1 MSYNLT
7 IGLETH
13 IELSTKT
20 KMFCGCSTKFG
31 AKPNSQCCPVCLGLP
46 GSLPVLNKKV
56 VENAIKAGIA
66 TGCSINKLSKL
77 DRKNYF
83 YPDLAKAYQISQRYM
98 PVCKDGHIKLDSG
111 KAIKITDIHIEEDA
125 GKIIYEDGNILI
137 DYNRS
142 GVPLIEIVTAPDF
155 NSAQEAV
162 EYENKL
168 IKIMRHIG
176 ISDCR
181 MEEGSVRIDINVS
194 VSKEDGLLGTKV
206 EIKNINSL
214 KNLKRAIDFEK
225 DRQVSILESLGKV
238 QMETRRFDEETG
250 KTQTMRQKEHAS
262 DYRYFADPDLPPIRI
277 SKEWVCEIKDKM
289 PISLDEKI
297 KIYKEKY
304 NIPIKDAE
312 TILKYNKAACFFEEA
327 SKNVKNKTIVL
338 NFILGEVFNVL
349 GSEKAKQDFNIKI
362 SPIDLGKLA
371 LLVEDG
377 KISFNLARFR
387 LRDLIKT
394 GNLDLSFNVITEG
407 ELISIIEKIL
417 EENVSIVKEYLKGKT
432 SAIEPLI
439 GKAIQRTL
447 YEADPIKVREIIAD
461 LIDNINTKGKNI
473 DKNRE

>member
-31 AKPNSQCCPVCLGLP
+31 ASPNSQCCPVCLGLP

-56 VENAIKAGIA
+56 VESSVKAGIA
-66 TGCSINKLSKL
+66 TGCSINKLSRL

-83 YPDLAKAYQISQRYM
+83 YPDLAKSYQISQRYM
-98 PVCKDGHIKLDSG
+98 PICKDGHIKLISG
-111 KAIKITDIHIEEDA
+111 KIVKITDIHIEEDA

-142 GVPLIEIVTAPDF
+142 GVPLIEIVTAPDLS
-155 NSAQEAV
+155 SAQEAV

-176 ISDCR
+176 VSDCR
-181 MEEGSVRIDINVS
+181 MEEGSVRVDVNVS
-194 VSKEDGLLGTKV
+194 VSKKDGLLGTKV

-214 KNLKRAIDFEK
+214 KNLKRAINFEK

-250 KTQTMRQKEHAS
+250 KTQAMRQKETTS
-262 DYRYFADPDLPPIRI
+262 DYRYFSDPDLPPIRI
-277 SKEWVCEIKDKM
+277 SEEWVCKIKNNM

-312 TILKYNKAACFFEEA
+312 TILKYNKAACLFEEA
-327 SKNVKNKTIVL
+327 SKNVRNKTIVL
-338 NFILGEVFNVL
+338 NFILGEVFSVL

-362 SPIDLGKLA
+362 SPIDLESIA

-377 KISFNLARFR
+377 KIPFNLARVR
-387 LRDLIKT
+387 LRNLIKT
-394 GNLDLSFNVITEG
+394 GKLDLSFNLITEG
-407 ELISIIEKIL
+407 ELVSIIEKIL
-417 EENVSIVKEYLKGKT
+417 KENLDIVNEYLEGKT
-432 SAIEPLI
+432 AAIEPLI
-439 GKAIQRTL
+439 GKTIRRTS
-447 YEADPIKVREIIAD
+447 YEANPIRVREIMIN
-461 LIDNINTKGKNI
+461 LIGNINTKGKNI
-473 DKNRE
+473 DKNRD